1 MISFEDIDKPSRMYD
16 FYMKFL
22 SLAHNHIYYRNFY
35 IVNRENY
42 SDEQEMHDKE
52 DYMKCVL

>member
-1 MISFEDIDKPSRMYD
+1 MISFEDIDKPSQMYD

-35 IVNRENY
+35 IVNRENIPP
-42 SDEQEMHDKE
+42 
-52 DYMKCVL
+52 KCK